1 MKLAKPFV
9 TLLDS
14 ESGEVLV
21 FAPLSKTRL
30 NALVKAYSRAGIE
43 AVIA

>member
-1 MKLAKPFV
+1 MRVSNPFV

-21 FAPLSKTRL
+21 FALLSKTRL

>member
-1 MKLAKPFV
+1 MKSKEFV

-14 ESGEVLV
+14 DSREVLV
-21 FAPLSKTRL
+21 FAPLSKTRV

-43 AVIA
+43 AIVA